1 MTEKMR
7 PTWTSFRRPAS
18 FDYPTESQHST
29 EFYTLNFWL
38 FAIFDGVSLDEMM
51 ILARKIL
58 REYLIFD
65 LYIVFYVIVTCEF
78 NVDEV

>member
-1 MTEKMR
+1 
-7 PTWTSFRRPAS
+7 
-18 FDYPTESQHST
+18 
-29 EFYTLNFWL
+29 
-38 FAIFDGVSLDEMM
+38 MM

-78 NVDEV
+78 NVDEVEQRRVCFKVFFLFKFCEYFKDSSHLRLPNVYLIFMEDFMLSFTMD